1 MNVWH
6 HVRSNQ
12 KPVVLNWLF
21 LMVTVLIFK
30 YFVRIVIRLERRLN
44 VEKTHESWHKGK
56 SAIHVGWLFT
66 VDIMFKGFEF
76 KDVQEVNII
85 LVVISVVIR

>member
-12 KPVVLNWLF
+12 KPVVLNWQF
-21 LMVTVLIFK
+21 WMVTVLIFK
-30 YFVRIVIRLERRLN
+30 YFVRIVIRLKCLN

-66 VDIMFKGFEF
+66 VDLMFKGFEF

-85 LVVISVVIR
+85 IVVISVVLH